1 MVYGIKHTPQFL
13 LPAIIKTSGAINLNY
28 IATQS
33 PIKIFLKSGQ
43 DLRKFPRRISTRA
56 VLFTAQDRYFAATTT
71 NISKGGVFIE
81 TRDNFKK
88 GQTIKLVIAR
98 TKITK
103 GVMLKG
109 RVVHLR
115 RQGFCLKFLS
125 LLKKFSRQ

>member
-1 MVYGIKHTPQFL
+1 MD
-13 LPAIIKTSGAINLNY
+13 Y

-43 DLRKFPRRISTRA
+43 DLRKFPRRISTKA
-56 VLFTAQDRYFAATTT
+56 VLFTAQNRYFAATTT
-71 NISKGGVFIE
+71 NISNGGIFIE
-81 TRDNFKK
+81 TRDKFKK
-88 GQTIKLVIAR
+88 GQTITLVIAH

-115 RQGFCLKFLS
+115 RQGFGLKFLG
-125 LLKKFSRQ
+125 LLKNGKEYKLDL